1 MKPQWHPE
9 FKITSEMAGL
19 LIKEQFPELSPVTLQ
34 CLGDGW
40 DNSAFLVNNIYVF
53 RFPRRHVAVE
63 LLETENLILPKI
75 ASYLNI
81 PIPVPLF
88 IGKPSAHFPWPFS
101 GYSFIPGITACRAG
115 LTMRDRI
122 KLALQIAMFLKSL
135 HSIPLEYAV
144 TSGAEPDK
152 IGRLDLNKH
161 IPKLYNYL
169 DFLSENKVII
179 DRASVIKLVE
189 SIDIEVTHK
198 RLTLV
203 HGDFYMRH
211 ILVDRG
217 YITGIIDWGDI
228 HTGNPAIDISIAP
241 GFLPEEGRRVFT
253 EVYGEIDKQTWHL
266 AKFKALNMA
275 IILMAYGYD
284 TGDINL
290 LKEAE
295 TSLSLLL
302 Q

>member
-19 LIKEQFPELSPVTLQ
+19 LIEEQFPELSPANVQ
-34 CLGDGW
+34 SLGDGW
-40 DNSAFLVNNIYVF
+40 DNSAFLVNNVYVF

-63 LLETENLILPKI
+63 LLETENLILPNI

-81 PIPVPLF
+81 PVPVPLF
-88 IGKPSAHFPWPFS
+88 IGKPSDHFPRPFS
-101 GYSFIPGITACRAG
+101 GYSFIPGVTACRAG
-115 LTMRDRI
+115 LSMRDRI
-122 KLALQIAMFLKSL
+122 KLAPQIAMFLKLL

-169 DFLSENKVII
+169 DFLSEKKII
-179 DRASVIKLVE
+179 RDRVPIIKLIE
-189 SIDIEVTHK
+189 SIDIEPTHK

-217 YITGIIDWGDI
+217 SVTGIIDWGDV
-228 HTGNPAIDISIAP
+228 HTGNPAIDISIAW

-253 EVYGEIDKQTWHL
+253 EFYGEIDKHTCNL

-275 IILMAYGYD
+275 VILMAYGYD